1 MTVEPADSSLD
12 VKEVRLSDILLNSNE
27 PDFKM
32 FFEFGCHE
40 IDSIFTMV
48 CYDWDP
54 NQPVVRSGE
63 EVFIA
68 DPVTQWPKSGVKQT
82 LVDNLDT
89 SFTFTYK
96 FVYGSNLNADGA
108 TEDDDA
114 RRGVLAPVA
123 SMASTLPVCA
133 QVPIVR
139 GDPVSKKKK
148 SDSGIDL
155 GLAIGVLIAAVIL
168 AFCCG
173 AACCVYRRRK
183 DEPVAEVNGMEM
195 GEVTVIESAP
205 EATVKAVEVPPGPP
219 PDVQGTPN
227 PVRAEGEMI

>member
-1 MTVEPADSSLD
+1 MASGAAHTHSL
-12 VKEVRLSDILLNSNE
+12 VVSRRWRVARGLI
-27 PDFKM
+27 
-32 FFEFGCHE
+32 GRA
-40 IDSIFTMV
+40 
-48 CYDWDP
+48 
-54 NQPVVRSGE
+54 QVVRAGE

-108 TEDDDA
+108 TEDDD
-114 RRGVLAPVA
+114 
-123 SMASTLPVCA
+123 
-133 QVPIVR
+133 VPIVR

-148 SDSGIDL
+148 SGSSIDL

-183 DEPVAEVNGMEM
+183 GDPVAEVNGMEM

-205 EATVKAVEVPPGPP
+205 EATVKAVEVPPGP
-219 PDVQGTPN
+219 VEGTPN

>member
-1 MTVEPADSSLD
+1 MPHTSHPPRSPLINAHLRRYEIQSL
-12 VKEVRLSDILLNSNE
+12 
-27 PDFKM
+27 
-32 FFEFGCHE
+32 C
-40 IDSIFTMV
+40 
-48 CYDWDP
+48 
-54 NQPVVRSGE
+54 

-68 DPVTQWPKSGVKQT
+68 DPVTTWPKSGVKQT

-96 FVYGSNLNADGA
+96 FVYGNNLNADGA
-108 TEDDDA
+108 TEDDD
-114 RRGVLAPVA
+114 
-123 SMASTLPVCA
+123 
-133 QVPIVR
+133 VPIVR

-183 DEPVAEVNGMEM
+183 DDPVAEVNGR
-195 GEVTVIESAP
+195 
-205 EATVKAVEVPPGPP
+205 VEVK
-219 PDVQGTPN
+219 Q
-227 PVRAEGEMI
+227 

>member
-1 MTVEPADSSLD
+1 MRVCGVNGIQSLAPQ
-12 VKEVRLSDILLNSNE
+12 RHSASA
-27 PDFKM
+27 
-32 FFEFGCHE
+32 
-40 IDSIFTMV
+40 
-48 CYDWDP
+48 
-54 NQPVVRSGE
+54 R
-63 EVFIA
+63 
-68 DPVTQWPKSGVKQT
+68 
-82 LVDNLDT
+82 
-89 SFTFTYK
+89 
-96 FVYGSNLNADGA
+96 GSASL
-108 TEDDDA
+108 
-114 RRGVLAPVA
+114 VLAY
-123 SMASTLPVCA
+123 A

-205 EATVKAVEVPPGPP
+205 EATVKAVEVPPPP
-219 PDVQGTPN
+219 VEGTPN

>member
-1 MTVEPADSSLD
+1 
-12 VKEVRLSDILLNSNE
+12 
-27 PDFKM
+27 M

-40 IDSIFTMV
+40 VDSIFTMV

-54 NQPVVRSGE
+54 QQPVVRAGE

-89 SFTFTYK
+89 KFTFTYK

-108 TEDDDA
+108 TEDDD
-114 RRGVLAPVA
+114 
-123 SMASTLPVCA
+123 
-133 QVPIVR
+133 VPIVR

-148 SDSGIDL
+148 SGSGIDL

-183 DEPVAEVNGMEM
+183 GDPVAEVNGMEM

-205 EATVKAVEVPPGPP
+205 EATVKAVEVPPPP
-219 PDVQGTPN
+219 VEGTPN

>member
-1 MTVEPADSSLD
+1 MALIST
-12 VKEVRLSDILLNSNE
+12 
-27 PDFKM
+27 
-32 FFEFGCHE
+32 
-40 IDSIFTMV
+40 
-48 CYDWDP
+48 
-54 NQPVVRSGE
+54 QVVRAGE

-89 SFTFTYK
+89 KFMFTYK
-96 FVYGSNLNADGA
+96 FVYGNNLNADGA

-114 RRGVLAPVA
+114 RRGVLRVA
-123 SMASTLPVCA
+123 SISSTLPVRA

-139 GDPVSKKKK
+139 ADPVSKKKK

-173 AACCVYRRRK
+173 AVRGPRPSNTSRRWRIRPRAGVLRLPPAQGRPRRR
-183 DEPVAEVNGMEM
+183 
-195 GEVTVIESAP
+195 GERH
-205 EATVKAVEVPPGPP
+205 G
-219 PDVQGTPN
+219 DG
-227 PVRAEGEMI
+227 

>member
-1 MTVEPADSSLD
+1 M
-12 VKEVRLSDILLNSNE
+12 
-27 PDFKM
+27 
-32 FFEFGCHE
+32 
-40 IDSIFTMV
+40 
-48 CYDWDP
+48 
-54 NQPVVRSGE
+54 
-63 EVFIA
+63 
-68 DPVTQWPKSGVKQT
+68 TQWPKSGVKQT

-89 SFTFTYK
+89 KFTFTYK

-108 TEDDDA
+108 TEDDD
-114 RRGVLAPVA
+114 
-123 SMASTLPVCA
+123 
-133 QVPIVR
+133 VPIVR

-173 AACCVYRRRK
+173 AVRGPRPLNASRRWRIRANFTQACCVYRRRK
-183 DEPVAEVNGMEM
+183 GDPVAEVNGMEM

-205 EATVKAVEVPPGPP
+205 EATVKAVEVPPPP
-219 PDVQGTPN
+219 VEGTPN